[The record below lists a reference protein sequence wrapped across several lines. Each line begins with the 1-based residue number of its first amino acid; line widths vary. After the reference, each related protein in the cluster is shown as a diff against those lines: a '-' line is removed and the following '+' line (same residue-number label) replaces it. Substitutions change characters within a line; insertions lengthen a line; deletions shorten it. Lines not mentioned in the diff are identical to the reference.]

1 MAVEY
6 FCAYHSYLDALE
18 PLTDA
23 ERGRLFVAC
32 LEYSKSGVASHLSG
46 NERFIFPMIRAQIDR
61 DNEKYTAKCK
71 SMADNAKKRLQA
83 NASNCQQM
91 LANEAKEKEKTKTKE
106 KAKENNIH
114 PSDVCVEPPCA
125 STAPAQI
132 DYGEIQA
139 MYNELCPSLPRCQV
153 LSEARKKAIKARLS
167 SGYTP
172 EDFRRLFERAEASG
186 FLKGRN
192 DRDWSATFDW
202 LIADSHMAK
211 VLDGNYDDHGGAYG
225 RKGNAVQAKPSGQR
239 ELDQA
244 EREAIRRLMEEST

>member
-71 SMADNAKKRLQA
+71 SMADNAKKRLLA

-91 LANEAKEKEKTKTKE
+91 QANATKEKTKEKEKAKEKE
-106 KAKENNIH
+106 KENNIH
-114 PSDVCVEPPCA
+114 PSDVCAEPPSA
-125 STAPAQI
+125 STPPVAQLPLNDGSLFDVTEE
-132 DYGEIQA
+132 DYAKWCGLYPSVDVMQA
-139 MYNELCPSLPRCQV
+139 LRSMAGWLDAKPERRKTRRGIRAFITSW
-153 LSEARKKAIKARLS
+153 LSR
-167 SGYTP
+167 
-172 EDFRRLFERAEASG
+172 DQ
-186 FLKGRN
+186 
-192 DRDWSATFDW
+192 DR
-202 LIADSHMAK
+202 
-211 VLDGNYDDHGGAYG
+211 GGGARPAAQRPTG
-225 RKGNAVQAKPSGQR
+225 GGNPFLR
-239 ELDQA
+239 EDL
-244 EREAIRRLMEEST
+244 